1 MSFLKNLFN
10 RKKPEEAPVVTPQPQ
25 PAPQPVTPEPAPVA
39 APAAPVPDPAGS
51 ESIRKAL
58 DTMSQKLIGCPDQLM
73 ITTGMRLQE
82 LMREVDDAPCTF
94 DGFDGMIAAAVKQM
108 EHLCQTCKPEQIA
121 SHLAKLEAA
130 IAARSNTEENTD
142 KFAPTMQTHYYS
154 VMLIELQGRLNAML
168 QSIASKQEF
177 IDNVK
182 TLTLEEQMAY
192 QETVMAFT
200 MSINSSQLALMALR
214 KQIAVCRGGLETAID
229 QLNYD
234 GPLQTLDIATVL
246 APIYQQNE
254 QFQKQL
260 EEMNRSANAFQV
272 MHAAKVEEQM
282 RSVALAAAAKKQQ
295 AQQIAQSQLLTDSI
309 TQQIAQMTGKAMAP
323 AAPQAAPQQQAAPV
337 QMAAPAAPAM
347 PAMPDVFQDDLTT
360 LTM

>member
-10 RKKPEEAPVVTPQPQ
+10 RKKPEEAPVAAPQAQ
-25 PAPQPVTPEPAPVA
+25 PAPQPEQPVQPAPQ
-39 APAAPVPDPAGS
+39 PTPVPAPAGS
-51 ESIRKAL
+51 ESIRKAM
-58 DTMSQKLIGCPDQLM
+58 DTMSQKLISSPDQLM

-82 LMREVDDAPCTF
+82 LMREVDDAPCSF
-94 DGFDGMIAAAVKQM
+94 DGFDGMIAASVKQM

-214 KQIAVCRGGLETAID
+214 KQIAVCQGGLKVAID

-234 GPLQTLDIATVL
+234 GPVQTLDIATVL

-272 MHAAKVEEQM
+272 MHAAKAEEQM
-282 RSVALAAAAKKQQ
+282 RAVALAAAAKKQQ
-295 AQQIAQSQLLTDSI
+295 AQQIAQSQMLTDSI

-323 AAPQAAPQQQAAPV
+323 AAPQAAPV
-337 QMAAPAAPAM
+337 QESVPAQEIKPEAPAM